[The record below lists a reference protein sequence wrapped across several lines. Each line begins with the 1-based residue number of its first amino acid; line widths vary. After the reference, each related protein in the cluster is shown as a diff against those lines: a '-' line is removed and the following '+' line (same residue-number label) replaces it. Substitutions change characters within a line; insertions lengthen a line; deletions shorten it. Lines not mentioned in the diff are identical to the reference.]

1 MKRQTGELETGVQ
14 QLQEEREEAEKQLKQ
29 VKKEIGTQKLEAVK
43 TEAKAALI
51 AKVGSLLGSGEIK
64 ELKQENRQLY
74 EEVTS
79 RDESI
84 ERLQTMMREQQKQH
98 RKELT
103 EVQAKHIEIL
113 NERNKEIS
121 RLNRIIEKACKW
133 FPYFMELLRIEKL
146 CRLVG
151 FNQELTNKLVKGE
164 PIVCSGNLYSEEYRR
179 KFATEKAGF
188 QVVKNPT
195 DNTKLVLSI
204 NRQPISDWF
213 KEQFNKLCL
222 TIPPKQ
228 KRKNSKKNML

>member
-1 MKRQTGELETGVQ
+1 MEDVYKRQ
-14 QLQEEREEAEKQLKQ
+14 
-29 VKKEIGTQKLEAVK
+29 
-43 TEAKAALI
+43 
-51 AKVGSLLGSGEIK
+51 
-64 ELKQENRQLY
+64 
-74 EEVTS
+74 
-79 RDESI
+79 
-84 ERLQTMMREQQKQH
+84 
-98 RKELT
+98 
-103 EVQAKHIEIL
+103 
-113 NERNKEIS
+113 
-121 RLNRIIEKACKW
+121 
-133 FPYFMELLRIEKL
+133 ELLRIEKL

-151 FNQELTNKLVKGE
+151 FNQDLTNKLVKGE